1 MDSRVWASAPVL
13 CEWLS
18 GELKPGDT
26 VLELGSGTGA
36 VGLYAAA
43 LGASRVVLTDGGPPA
58 LLELLAANVDA
69 NRPRLPEAARLE
81 VARLQWGADAD
92 RLPAGPFSEFWCR
105 FAAPISRYVRRRRPR
120 CCAAISHRMPP
131 CSMTVL
137 LSLLGVVCGLLHAGS
152 DRHGRARAA
161 IPVSR
166 SGDAHVHASRD
177 ARQAFA
183 TLVTSWLTSTELGH
197 NRLREPNWLPICPS
211 AHVRAVIVRT
221 LRAASTSAIMCDMSS
236 WSRLPPLSRHG
247 AWSMFTWLAEAPLRV
262 SKYGSRH
269 SAPATCP

>member
-92 RLPAGPFSEFWCR
+92 WLPAGPFAW
-105 FAAPISRYVRRRRPR
+105 
-120 CCAAISHRMPP
+120 
-131 CSMTVL
+131 
-137 LSLLGVVCGLLHAGS
+137 VCGS
-152 DRHGRARAA
+152 DTTY
-161 IPVSR
+161 
-166 SGDAHVHASRD
+166 D
-177 ARQAFA
+177 
-183 TLVTSWLTSTELGH
+183 E
-197 NRLREPNWLPICPS
+197 E
-211 AHVRAVIVRT
+211 VR
-221 LRAASTSAIMCDMSS
+221 
-236 WSRLPPLSRHG
+236 G
-247 AWSMFTWLAEAPLRV
+247 AW
-262 SKYGSRH
+262 K
-269 SAPATCP
+269 

>member
-137 LSLLGVVCGLLHAGS
+137 LSLLGVRCVRLSCRLVLIVAVARVPRSQSLEAVTHTFTPPATHDRRSRRSWRPGS
-152 DRHGRARAA
+152 HPPSWATTACADRTG
-161 IPVSR
+161 
-166 SGDAHVHASRD
+166 
-177 ARQAFA
+177 
-183 TLVTSWLTSTELGH
+183 
-197 NRLREPNWLPICPS
+197 CPS
-211 AHVRAVIVRT
+211 AHVRTVGR
-221 LRAASTSAIMCDMSS
+221 
-236 WSRLPPLSRHG
+236 
-247 AWSMFTWLAEAPLRV
+247 
-262 SKYGSRH
+262 
-269 SAPATCP
+269 